1 MSSRGQL
8 PEGTDPDEVP
18 WWPADGP
25 WGGRG
30 RTSVLLVVGGL
41 VVVALVVI
49 LAVTFLTG
57 DESGSGSAA
66 VAGPPAPVLASE
78 GLQPTTRVMVGGAPY
93 DVGVGAFTP
102 SARAAPTGSHLLLA
116 PIVVRNGRTRS
127 GREPAGRVGGPAR
140 GGGPALAA
148 TVGAERP
155 VGAAVP
161 QRPARLPA
169 RVRIAGVPW
178 SRAGVV
184 RARRSGGA
192 VRCGR
197 PDPGSR
203 RPGAGRPAL
212 LAGARHRDRRG
223 AVGLGGDDAGTAGPV
238 RPRQPL
244 R

>member
-116 PIVVRNGRTRS
+116 PIVVRNG
-127 GREPAGRVGGPAR
+127 GP
-140 GGGPALAA
+140 GPVAN
-148 TVGAERP
+148 P
-155 VGAAVP
+155 
-161 QRPARLPA
+161 
-169 RVRIAGVPW
+169 
-178 SRAGVV
+178 
-184 RARRSGGA
+184 
-192 VRCGR
+192 
-197 PDPGSR
+197 
-203 RPGAGRPAL
+203 
-212 LAGARHRDRRG
+212 LAGSAG
-223 AVGLGGDDAGTAGPV
+223 LLVAVGLHSLPPSVLSGPSALLCRNAPPDSPLASASPVFRGLEPGSCVLDGRAAPSGAAAPTLAPGDQAQGVLLSSPVPDLVTDATPSVWVATTPGPPTQYDRV
-238 RPRQPL
+238 GP
-244 R
+244 